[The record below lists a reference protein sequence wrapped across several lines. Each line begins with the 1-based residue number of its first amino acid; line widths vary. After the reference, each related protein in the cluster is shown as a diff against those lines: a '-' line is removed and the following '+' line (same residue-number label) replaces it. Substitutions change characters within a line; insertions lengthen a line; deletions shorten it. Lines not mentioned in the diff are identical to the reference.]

1 MDAMAEAERGTTIPM
16 KDQQDA
22 LDCSL
27 ALISQAIDSE
37 IQVRD
42 ESSNTYELVVTDA
55 VLPHAIETIRRFR
68 EENTRWR
75 WAKPLAEAR
84 LSFRWTSLI
93 WCLVLGAFSYLS
105 ALRPGVVE
113 GGILNSAMVFEG
125 EWWRVLTATMLHRD
139 VAHLFSNITAGFFLF
154 GLTMG
159 RFGIGLGLLAVVLTG
174 VGGNLFGLAFH
185 MDPYRGLGA
194 SGAVMGALG
203 MLGPHAVGLM
213 RENPR
218 AYRLVVS
225 GLLGVAMLFVLF
237 GTSPESD
244 VIAHF
249 GGFVT
254 GIVLGVLLGFFREEE
269 LKRGRWNLV
278 ASLIL
283 LGGLLWGWGRAL
295 GFSWPESGR
304 SLLPFI

>member
-1 MDAMAEAERGTTIPM
+1 MDLMTEAKQATAIPM
-16 KDQQDA
+16 KDRQDA

-37 IQVRD
+37 IQEYS
-42 ESSNTYELVVTDA
+42 ESSETYQLLVDEA
-55 VLPHAIETIRRFR
+55 VFPRAVETIRRFR
-68 EENTRWR
+68 EENLRWR
-75 WAKPLAEAR
+75 WSKPLAEAH
-84 LSFRWTSLI
+84 LSFRGTALI

-105 ALRPGVVE
+105 MLRPSVVE
-113 GGILNSAMVFEG
+113 GGILNSALVFDG

-139 VAHLFSNITAGFFLF
+139 IAHLFSNLTAGFFLF

-159 RFGIGLGLLAVVLTG
+159 RFGIGLGLLAIVMTG

-213 RENPR
+213 RENRR

-249 GGFVT
+249 GGFLT
-254 GIVLGVLLGFFREEE
+254 GIVFGVFLGLFKEEE
-269 LKRGRWNLV
+269 LKRGRWNLL
-278 ASLIL
+278 ASLVL
-283 LGGLLWGWGRAL
+283 LVGLLWAWGSALRFSWGGLL
-295 GFSWPESGR
+295 P
-304 SLLPFI
+304 